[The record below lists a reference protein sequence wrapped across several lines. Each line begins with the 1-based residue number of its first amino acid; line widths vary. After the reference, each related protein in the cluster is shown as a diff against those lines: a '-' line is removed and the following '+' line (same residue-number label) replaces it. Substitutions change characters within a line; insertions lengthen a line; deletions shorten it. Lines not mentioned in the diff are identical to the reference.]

1 MATIILIPGA
11 GGEASEW
18 RWLTPLLEQRGH
30 EVLAVDL
37 PAADES
43 AGFEEYAGLVIAAA
57 GDREAP
63 VLVAQSLGGFTA
75 AAVAARI
82 PVGLIVFVCAMVPKA
97 GETAGEWWD
106 ATGQAAA
113 SRTAAKAE
121 GRDPDAPMDVV
132 ETFFHDVPQDRV
144 DALMAGPEPRQSNRV
159 FAESVGDGWRKAP
172 VRAIA
177 GSLDRMFPLPMMR
190 AQYRDRLGVE
200 PDVIESGHMPAC
212 SRPEELAELI
222 DRYVGEVSREG

>member
-30 EVLAVDL
+30 EGLAVDL

-43 AGFEEYAGLVIAAA
+43 AGIEQYADVVIAAA

-75 AAVAARI
+75 AAVAERI
-82 PVGLIVFVCAMVPKA
+82 PVSLIVFVCAMVPKA
-97 GETAGEWWD
+97 GETAGAWWD
-106 ATGQAAA
+106 ATNQSQASRAAA
-113 SRTAAKAE
+113 IAE
-121 GRDPDAPMDVV
+121 GRDPDAPFDVV
-132 ETFFHDVPQDRV
+132 ETFFHDVPQERV
-144 DALMAGPEPRQSNRV
+144 DEILAGPEPRQSNRV
-159 FAESVGDGWRKAP
+159 FGDSVGDGWTTVPA
-172 VRAIA
+172 RAIA

-190 AQYRDRLGVE
+190 AQYLDRLGIE
-200 PDVIESGHMPAC
+200 PDVIQSGHMPGC
-212 SRPEELAELI
+212 SRPEELAGLI
-222 DRYVGEVSREG
+222 DSYIDEL